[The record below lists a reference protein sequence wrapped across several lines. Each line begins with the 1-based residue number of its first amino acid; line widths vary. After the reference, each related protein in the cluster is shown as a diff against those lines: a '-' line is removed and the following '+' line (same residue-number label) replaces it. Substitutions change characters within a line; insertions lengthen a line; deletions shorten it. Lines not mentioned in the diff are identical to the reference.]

1 MNTAIH
7 TSMTALEW
15 VMLVALSLLWG
26 GSFLFVAVAVA
37 ELPHFTIV
45 LIRVGFA
52 AAILWL
58 IVRVTGLEMPVS
70 AGLWPAF
77 FAMGVINN
85 LIPFSLIVW
94 GQTHIASGLASILN
108 ATTPLFTVIVAHYLT
123 TDERM
128 TGTRVFAVI
137 VGLAGVTVMMGPA
150 AIEGVGANVLAQAA
164 VLGAA
169 LSYAFAGIYGRRFRR
184 LGVPPLLTA
193 TGQVTASAILLAP
206 AALIIDRPWTLPMP
220 GLDTWAALI
229 GLAALSTALAYILYF
244 RILATAGATN
254 LLLVTFL
261 IPVSAIFLGAVIL
274 GERLDLEHFIGMALI
289 GIGLAAID
297 GRVGKKAGALVRGVV
312 SKFST

>member
-26 GSFLFVAVAVA
+26 GSFFFVGVAVA
-37 ELPHFTIV
+37 ELPPLTIV

-52 AAILWL
+52 AAILWM
-58 IVRVTGLEMPVS
+58 IVRVIGLEMPETL
-70 AGLWPAF
+70 GLWPAF
-77 FAMGVINN
+77 FAMGVLNN

-108 ATTPLFTVIVAHYLT
+108 ATTPLFTVIVAHYFT
-123 TDERM
+123 TDERL
-128 TGTRVFAVI
+128 TGNRVFAVI

-150 AIEGVGANVLAQAA
+150 AIEGIGANVLAQAA

-206 AALIIDRPWTLPMP
+206 VTLIIDRPWALPMP

-274 GERLDLEHFIGMALI
+274 GERLNTEHFIGMALI
-289 GIGLAAID
+289 GIGLAATD
-297 GRVGKKAGALVRGVV
+297 GRLGKLARALVHGVV